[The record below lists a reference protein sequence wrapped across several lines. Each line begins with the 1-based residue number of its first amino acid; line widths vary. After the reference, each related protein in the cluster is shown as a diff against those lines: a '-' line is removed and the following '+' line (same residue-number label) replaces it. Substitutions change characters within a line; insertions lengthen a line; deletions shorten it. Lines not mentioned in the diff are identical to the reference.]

1 MRLTSVAI
9 TFIFFGTVLATPIYS
24 LRDNAVELSKRA
36 GTETAMP
43 GLTGGDGGGSDG
55 EGGGERPTSPP
66 PNRGRR
72 KSRGRGSI
80 SSVNKGKTRADVLA
94 TEGQDSDGEIKET
107 PTGGRKRSKSGQG
120 RSASGSK
127 VRRTTMVK
135 QEKFAEAMGK
145 IVTESIVGTAGSRSL
160 GVYHIEGE
168 VNGHAAVVK
177 IIDNRLDETTIR
189 NEVARDRKADQLL
202 GWGWKAAKGGRP
214 KMAYILLMNMGVHVS
229 KVSGLDVTKPEDR
242 EFADRKKQE
251 ALDHHETEYGL
262 RHTDTAGDG
271 NFLWKHTPEGA
282 TKDEQYKVTPI
293 DWEGA
298 DIVSGTATVP
308 KPLTVPPNTFVPPE
322 SQKSSDKAS
331 TEGSQGKTTPPDG
344 SPKSKLQK
352 VDASPTRAG
361 LRRSSRNAAASGSG
375 TR

>member
-1 MRLTSVAI
+1 VRLTSVAI

-24 LRDNAVELSKRA
+24 LRGNAVELSKRA
-36 GTETAMP
+36 DPEAAIP
-43 GLTGGDGGGSDG
+43 DLTGGGDG
-55 EGGGERPTSPP
+55 EPPNSPTSRPGTP
-66 PNRGRR
+66 SSPA
-72 KSRGRGSI
+72 RGRGSKRRGRGASV
-80 SSVNKGKTRADVLA
+80 SSVKQGKTRVEALA
-94 TEGQDSDGEIKET
+94 AESDTETTTKTAHGSS
-107 PTGGRKRSKSGQG
+107 KRTKSQSQS
-120 RSASGSK
+120 RSPSK

-135 QEKFAEAMGK
+135 QAQFAEAMGK

-177 IIDNRLDETTIR
+177 IIDDRLDETTIR

-229 KVSGLDVTKPEDR
+229 KVPGLDVTKPEDR

-344 SPKSKLQK
+344 SPKSKSQK